1 MISSII
7 TKLYQD
13 TKIRAIQANQIAPTP
28 PLPYAVYNITS
39 PFIQD
44 GRGIEYIRDR
54 IAHYNTQYKQTIS
67 FNVYG
72 ISTDETIQKANDIR
86 HWFLFFG
93 KTFIQDQNIAVLEV
107 TNLEDRTTFLVDS
120 YEYKFGFD
128 VRLRLSESFSKDVET
143 IETVNIGG

>member
-1 MISSII
+1 MINTII
-7 TKLYQD
+7 SKLYQD
-13 TKIRAIQANQIAPTP
+13 TKIRVIQANQTAPMP

-39 PFIQD
+39 PYIQD
-44 GRGIEYIRDR
+44 GRGNEYIRDR
-54 IAHYNTQYKQTIS
+54 TAYYDTHYKQTIS

-72 ISTDETIQKANDIR
+72 NTTDEAIQKANDIR
-86 HWFLFFG
+86 HWFLFLG

-128 VRLRLSESFSKDVET
+128 VKLRLSESLSKDAET
-143 IETVNIGG
+143 IEIVKIGG